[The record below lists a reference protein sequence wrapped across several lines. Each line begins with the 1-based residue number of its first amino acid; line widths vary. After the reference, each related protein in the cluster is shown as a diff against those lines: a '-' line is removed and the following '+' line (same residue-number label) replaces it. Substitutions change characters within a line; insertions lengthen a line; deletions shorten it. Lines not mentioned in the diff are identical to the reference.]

1 MGGIKSFNINRG
13 LTRRETFGLV
23 GGLAGALA
31 LSPMLSARAS
41 DSIGE
46 MTDVKGEVMRTQN
59 DVEALIKAGA
69 PVANNDLLAT
79 GAKSFASMLLG
90 TETKIIMGENTEVL
104 LDSFLAEQGG
114 TIELV
119 SGDMVFDRP
128 EGTPKIDLTIR
139 TTFGQIGVRGTKFFT
154 GKSRGN
160 FAVFVEHGLVEVRSG
175 ETTRRVGAGEG
186 VDIAGDAKTRSLFGG
201 DMSEV
206 KTWGKGRIEE
216 AYKSVGLL

>member
-1 MGGIKSFNINRG
+1 MSGIKSFYINRG
-13 LTRRETFGLV
+13 FTRREAL
-23 GGLAGALA
+23 GLAGALA
-31 LSPMLSARAS
+31 LSQALPAWAS
-41 DSIGE
+41 YEIGE
-46 MTDVKGEVMRTQN
+46 VIDAKGEVMKTQN
-59 DVEALIKAGA
+59 DIETALKTGA
-69 PVANNDLLAT
+69 PLINNDLIAT
-79 GAKSFASMLLG
+79 GKKSFASMLLG
-90 TETKIIMGENTEVL
+90 SETKIIMGENTEVL

-160 FAVFVEHGLVEVRSG
+160 FAVFVEHGLVEVKSG
-175 ETTRRVGAGEG
+175 QTIRKVGAGQG
-186 VDIAGDAKTRSLFGG
+186 VDIATDAKTRSLFGG
-201 DMSEV
+201 DMSETR
-206 KTWGKGRIEE
+206 KWGKGRIEE

>member
-1 MGGIKSFNINRG
+1 MSGIKSFYINRG
-13 LTRRETFGLV
+13 FTRREIF
-23 GGLAGALA
+23 GLAGALA
-31 LSPMLSARAS
+31 LAPVLPLSARAS
-41 DSIGE
+41 DEIGE
-46 MTDVKGEVMRTQN
+46 VIDVKGEVMKTQN
-59 DVEALIKAGA
+59 DVETLIRSGT
-69 PVANNDLLAT
+69 PLVNNDLVAT
-79 GAKSFASMLLG
+79 GKKSFASMMLG
-90 TETKIIMGENTEVL
+90 SDTKIVMGENTEVM

-128 EGTPKIDLTIR
+128 EGLPKIDLTIR

-160 FAVFVEHGLVEVRSG
+160 FAVFVEHGLVEVKSG
-175 ETTRRVGAGEG
+175 QSLRKVGPGEG
-186 VDIAGDAKTRSLFGG
+186 VDIATDAKTRSLFGG
-201 DMSEV
+201 DMSEI

>member
-1 MGGIKSFNINRG
+1 MGGNKSFYINRG

-23 GGLAGALA
+23 GGLAGTLA
-31 LSPMLSARAS
+31 LSSLLPAHAS

-46 MTDVKGEVMRTQN
+46 MTDVKGDVMRTQN
-59 DVEALIKAGA
+59 KVESLIKVGNS
-69 PVANNDLLAT
+69 VANNDLLAT
-79 GAKSFASMLLG
+79 GKQSFASMMLG
-90 TETKIIMGENTEVL
+90 SDTKIIMGENTEVL

-139 TTFGQIGVRGTKFFT
+139 TTFGQIGVRGTKFFV

-160 FAVFVEHGLVEVRSG
+160 MAVFVEHGLVEVKSG
-175 ETTRRVGAGEG
+175 ETLRKVGVGEG
-186 VDIAGDAKTRSLFGG
+186 VDIASDAKTRSLFGG
-201 DMSEV
+201 AMSETKV
-206 KTWGKGRIEE
+206 WGKGRIEE

>member
-1 MGGIKSFNINRG
+1 MSGIKSFHINRG
-13 LTRRETFGLV
+13 FTRREIF
-23 GGLAGALA
+23 GLAGALA
-31 LSPMLSARAS
+31 LAQALPARAS
-41 DSIGE
+41 DEIGE
-46 MTDVKGEVMRTQN
+46 MIEVKGEVMRTQN
-59 DVEALIKAGA
+59 DIETLIKSGV
-69 PVANNDLLAT
+69 PLVNNDLLAT
-79 GAKSFASMLLG
+79 GKKSFASMMLG
-90 TETKIIMGENTEVL
+90 SDTKIVMGENTEVL

-128 EGTPKIDLTIR
+128 EGLPKIDLTIR

-154 GKSRGN
+154 GRSRGN

-175 ETTRRVGAGEG
+175 QSLRKVAAGEG
-186 VDIAGDAKTRSLFGG
+186 VDIATDAKTRSLFGG
-201 DMSEV
+201 DMSET

>member
-1 MGGIKSFNINRG
+1 MSGIKSFYINRG
-13 LTRRETFGLV
+13 FTRREVLGM
-23 GGLAGALA
+23 AGALTLA
-31 LSPMLSARAS
+31 PVLPAWAAT
-41 DSIGE
+41 DEIGE
-46 MTDVKGEVMRTQN
+46 LIDAKGEVMKTQN
-59 DVEALIKAGA
+59 DIEIAIRTGA
-69 PVANNDLLAT
+69 PLINNDLIAT
-79 GAKSFASMLLG
+79 GSKSFASMQLG
-90 TETKIIMGENTEVL
+90 AETKILMGENTEVL

-160 FAVFVEHGLVEVRSG
+160 FAVFVEHGLVEVKSG
-175 ETTRRVGAGEG
+175 KTTRKVAAGEG
-186 VDIAGDAKTRSLFGG
+186 VDIATDAKTRSMFGG
-201 DMSEV
+201 DMSQT
-206 KTWGKGRIEE
+206 KKWGKGRIEE

>member
-1 MGGIKSFNINRG
+1 MSGIKSFYINRG
-13 LTRRETFGLV
+13 FTRREVF
-23 GGLAGALA
+23 GLAGALA
-31 LSPMLSARAS
+31 LAPVLPLSARAS
-41 DSIGE
+41 DEIGE
-46 MTDVKGEVMRTQN
+46 VLDVKGEVMKTQN
-59 DVEALIKAGA
+59 DVETLIKSGA
-69 PVANNDLLAT
+69 PLVNNDLVAT
-79 GAKSFASMLLG
+79 GKKSFASMMLG
-90 TETKIIMGENTEVL
+90 SDTKIVMGENTEVL

-128 EGTPKIDLTIR
+128 EGMPKIDLTLR

-175 ETTRRVGAGEG
+175 QTLRKVGAGEG
-186 VDIAGDAKTRSLFGG
+186 VDIATDAKTRSLFGG
-201 DMSEV
+201 DMSD
-206 KTWGKGRIEE
+206 TRQWGKGRIEE

>member
-1 MGGIKSFNINRG
+1 MGGIKSFYINRG
-13 LTRRETFGLV
+13 LTRRETLGLA

-31 LSPMLSARAS
+31 LSPLMAARAS

-46 MTDVKGEVMRTQN
+46 MIDVKGDVMRTQD
-59 DVEALIKAGA
+59 DVGSLIKVGA

-79 GAKSFASMLLG
+79 GKKSFASMLLG

-104 LDSFLAEQGG
+104 LDSFLADQGG

-139 TTFGQIGVRGTKFFT
+139 TTFGQIGVRGTKFFV

-160 FAVFVEHGLVEVRSG
+160 MAVFVEHGLVEVKSG
-175 ETTRRVGAGEG
+175 ETLRKVGIGEG

-201 DMSEV
+201 NMSDT
-206 KTWGKGRIEE
+206 KKWGKGRIEE

>member
-1 MGGIKSFNINRG
+1 MSGIKSFYINKG
-13 LTRRETFGLV
+13 FTRREAL
-23 GGLAGALA
+23 GLAGALA
-31 LSPMLSARAS
+31 LTQTLPAWAA
-41 DSIGE
+41 DEIGE
-46 MTDVKGEVMRTQN
+46 MIDAKGEVMKTQN
-59 DVEALIKAGA
+59 DIETAIKSGA
-69 PVANNDLLAT
+69 PLINNDLIAT
-79 GAKSFASMLLG
+79 GKKSFASMRLG
-90 TETKIIMGENTEVL
+90 SETKIIMGENTEVM

-160 FAVFVEHGLVEVRSG
+160 FAVFVEHGLVEVKSG
-175 ETTRRVGAGEG
+175 ETTRKVGAGEG
-186 VDIAGDAKTRSLFGG
+186 VDIATDAKTRSLFGG
-201 DMSEV
+201 DMSDTR
-206 KTWGKGRIEE
+206 KWGKGRIEE

>member
-1 MGGIKSFNINRG
+1 MSGIKSFYINRG
-13 LTRRETFGLV
+13 LTRREAL
-23 GGLAGALA
+23 GLAGALV
-31 LSPMLSARAS
+31 LSPALPAWAS
-41 DSIGE
+41 DEIGE
-46 MTDVKGEVMRTQN
+46 VIDVKGEVMKTQN
-59 DVEALIKAGA
+59 DIETAIKTGA
-69 PVANNDLLAT
+69 PLVNNDLVAT
-79 GAKSFASMLLG
+79 GEKSFASMLLG
-90 TETKIIMGENTEVL
+90 SETKILMGENTEVL

-175 ETTRRVGAGEG
+175 ETTRKVAAGEG
-186 VDIAGDAKTRSLFGG
+186 VDIATDAKTRSLFGG
-201 DMSEV
+201 DMSET
-206 KTWGKGRIEE
+206 KKWGKGRIEE

>member
-1 MGGIKSFNINRG
+1 MSGIKSFYINRG
-13 LTRRETFGLV
+13 FTRREAL
-23 GGLAGALA
+23 GLAGALA
-31 LSPMLSARAS
+31 LSQALPAWAS
-41 DSIGE
+41 DEIGE
-46 MTDVKGEVMRTQN
+46 VIDVKGEVMKTQN
-59 DVEALIKAGA
+59 DVETAIKTGAAL
-69 PVANNDLLAT
+69 VNNDLVAT
-79 GAKSFASMLLG
+79 GKKSFASMLLG
-90 TETKIIMGENTEVL
+90 SETKILMGENTEVL

-175 ETTRRVGAGEG
+175 ETTRKVAAGEG
-186 VDIAGDAKTRSLFGG
+186 VDIATDAKTRSLFGG
-201 DMSEV
+201 DMSQT
-206 KTWGKGRIEE
+206 KKWGKGRIEE

>member
-1 MGGIKSFNINRG
+1 MSGIKSFYINKG
-13 LTRRETFGLV
+13 FTRREAF
-23 GGLAGALA
+23 GLAGALVLSQA
-31 LSPMLSARAS
+31 LPAWAA
-41 DSIGE
+41 DEIGE
-46 MTDVKGEVMRTQN
+46 VIDVKGEVMKTQN
-59 DVEALIKAGA
+59 DVETAIKTGA
-69 PVANNDLLAT
+69 PLINNDLVAT
-79 GAKSFASMLLG
+79 GKKSFASMLLG
-90 TETKIIMGENTEVL
+90 SETKIIMGENTEVL

-154 GKSRGN
+154 GRSRGN

-175 ETTRRVGAGEG
+175 QTTRKVAAGEG
-186 VDIAGDAKTRSLFGG
+186 VDIATDAKTRSLFGG
-201 DMSEV
+201 DMSQT
-206 KTWGKGRIEE
+206 KKWGKGRIEE

>member
-1 MGGIKSFNINRG
+1 MSGIKSFYINRG
-13 LTRRETFGLV
+13 LTRREAL
-23 GGLAGALA
+23 GLAGALV
-31 LSPMLSARAS
+31 LSPALPAWAS
-41 DSIGE
+41 DEIGE
-46 MTDVKGEVMRTQN
+46 VIDVKGEVMKTQN
-59 DVEALIKAGA
+59 DIETAIKTGA
-69 PVANNDLLAT
+69 PLVNNDLVAT
-79 GAKSFASMLLG
+79 GKKSFASMLLG
-90 TETKIIMGENTEVL
+90 SETKILMGENTEVL

-175 ETTRRVGAGEG
+175 ETTRKVAAGEG
-186 VDIAGDAKTRSLFGG
+186 VDIATDAKTRSLFGG
-201 DMSEV
+201 DMSET
-206 KTWGKGRIEE
+206 KKWGKGRIEE

>member
-1 MGGIKSFNINRG
+1 MSGIKSFYINNG
-13 LTRRETFGLV
+13 FTRREAL
-23 GGLAGALA
+23 GLAGALA
-31 LSPMLSARAS
+31 LSHALPAWAS
-41 DSIGE
+41 DEIGE
-46 MTDVKGEVMRTQN
+46 VIDVKGEVMKTQN
-59 DVEALIKAGA
+59 DVETAIKTGA
-69 PVANNDLLAT
+69 PLVNNDLVAT
-79 GAKSFASMLLG
+79 GKKSFASMLLG
-90 TETKIIMGENTEVL
+90 SETKIIMGENTEVL

-175 ETTRRVGAGEG
+175 ETTRRIAAGEG
-186 VDIAGDAKTRSLFGG
+186 VDIATDAKTRSLFGG
-201 DMSEV
+201 DMSQI
-206 KTWGKGRIEE
+206 KKWGKGRIEE